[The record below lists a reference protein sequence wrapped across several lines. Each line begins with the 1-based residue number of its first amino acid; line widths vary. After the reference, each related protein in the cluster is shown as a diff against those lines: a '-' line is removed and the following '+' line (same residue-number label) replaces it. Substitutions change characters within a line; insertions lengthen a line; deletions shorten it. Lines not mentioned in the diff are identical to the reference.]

1 MYYYPV
7 SAVLTECLILSV
19 VEQQDSY
26 GYEISQTVKMV
37 ASIKES
43 TLYPILRR
51 LETDGYLTTY
61 SEEFQGRKRKYYSI
75 TEDGRKQLEYLRVE
89 RIPRYYRRYCGRET
103 SKMTRKEYM
112 EQLKKYLKRLPKED
126 YDNAIE
132 YFSEYFDEAGPENE
146 QQVMEELG
154 QPKEAARELLL
165 NLLQESVGDS
175 KDITEEK
182 TAALPAA
189 GSYYGESSHAHSRTD
204 SGNLSTTGYSTSVG
218 KKRSPGKIILLAFL
232 VICASPVSIALL
244 FAGLAVLAAVV
255 IVIAAVIFSMA
266 VTGVSA
272 IAGGIVLTGFGVTL
286 IARSLAAACMMVGSG
301 FLMAGAGILVGVL
314 TIYICKWCAMGIGR
328 LVNRL
333 ARKKV
338 HKNE

>member
-1 MYYYPV
+1 
-7 SAVLTECLILSV
+7 
-19 VEQQDSY
+19 
-26 GYEISQTVKMV
+26 
-37 ASIKES
+37 
-43 TLYPILRR
+43 
-51 LETDGYLTTY
+51 
-61 SEEFQGRKRKYYSI
+61 
-75 TEDGRKQLEYLRVE
+75 
-89 RIPRYYRRYCGRET
+89 
-103 SKMTRKEYM
+103 MTRKEYM

-204 SGNLSTTGYSTSVG
+204 SGNLSTTGYSTSAG

-244 FAGLAVLAAVV
+244 FAGLAVL
-255 IVIAAVIFSMA
+255 AAVIFSMA

-333 ARKKV
+333 VRKKV

>member
-1 MYYYPV
+1 
-7 SAVLTECLILSV
+7 
-19 VEQQDSY
+19 
-26 GYEISQTVKMV
+26 
-37 ASIKES
+37 
-43 TLYPILRR
+43 
-51 LETDGYLTTY
+51 
-61 SEEFQGRKRKYYSI
+61 
-75 TEDGRKQLEYLRVE
+75 
-89 RIPRYYRRYCGRET
+89 
-103 SKMTRKEYM
+103 MTRKEYM

-126 YDNAIE
+126 YENAIE

-204 SGNLSTTGYSTSVG
+204 SRNLSTTGYSTSAG

-232 VICASPVSIALL
+232 VSIALL

-255 IVIAAVIFSMA
+255 LVIAAVIFSMA

-272 IAGGIVLTGFGVTL
+272 IAGGIVLTGFGMTL

>member
-1 MYYYPV
+1 
-7 SAVLTECLILSV
+7 
-19 VEQQDSY
+19 
-26 GYEISQTVKMV
+26 
-37 ASIKES
+37 
-43 TLYPILRR
+43 
-51 LETDGYLTTY
+51 
-61 SEEFQGRKRKYYSI
+61 
-75 TEDGRKQLEYLRVE
+75 
-89 RIPRYYRRYCGRET
+89 
-103 SKMTRKEYM
+103 MTRKEYM

-204 SGNLSTTGYSTSVG
+204 SGNLSTTGYSTSAG

-232 VICASPVSIALL
+232 VICASPVSIARCLQPCSTGSSGDCHRSSDL
-244 FAGLAVLAAVV
+244 FHGSYRCISNCRRYRAHRFRRDIDRKISG
-255 IVIAAVIFSMA
+255 S
-266 VTGVSA
+266 
-272 IAGGIVLTGFGVTL
+272 
-286 IARSLAAACMMVGSG
+286 SLHDGRQWISDGRCGNPRWS
-301 FLMAGAGILVGVL
+301 
-314 TIYICKWCAMGIGR
+314 TYHIYM
-328 LVNRL
+328 
-333 ARKKV
+333 
-338 HKNE
+338 